1 MSTTASLARI
11 RTSASASAAVLAAA
25 LSALPAVGQTW
36 LPTAGGSYDYKN
48 GANWSTGAVPNGIGA
63 TVNLNGNILD
73 TQNIYVYSSTK
84 SGR

>member
-25 LSALPAVGQTW
+25 LSALPAAGQTW
-36 LPTAGGSYDYKN
+36 LPTAGGSYDYNN
-48 GANWSTGAVPNGIGA
+48 GANWSTGAVPNGVGA

-73 TQNIYVYSSTK
+73 THNIYVYSSTK